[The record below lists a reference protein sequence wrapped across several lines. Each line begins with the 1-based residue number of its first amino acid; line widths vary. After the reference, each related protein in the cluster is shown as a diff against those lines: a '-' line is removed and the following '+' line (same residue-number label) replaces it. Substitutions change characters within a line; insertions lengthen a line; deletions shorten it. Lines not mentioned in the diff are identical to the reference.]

1 MKNKTLLII
10 GNPKSIHTQRLSQFF
25 TENYE
30 VKLLPDGI
38 DFGITN
44 FLKALQSLKEIIS
57 KIKPDVLVLYQLNL
71 TAFVATL
78 ANRKKKIPTFA
89 IGIGSDILTM
99 PKKGWAYKAM
109 LKYILKRSQ
118 AYNAGSPYLLEQMQ
132 RYCPKR
138 SEILLANLGINPI
151 QPIEKENIVFS
162 NRLHSSLYRIDEVI
176 KAFAKFVSK
185 PEFAD
190 WRLVVSATGREK
202 EFQQLAHFLGIEDK
216 VKFVGWL
223 SQKENAEYY
232 AKSKI
237 YISLPKSDSFPISLM
252 EAMSGECIPVIADL
266 PAYKGIM
273 KKGENA
279 LILSDEEIAKADYI
293 EQALALDNKIILSRN
308 KAFVEDYANIERNK
322 AKFIS
327 VAENLVAKQK

>member
-1 MKNKTLLII
+1 MLIV
-10 GNPKSIHTQRLSQFF
+10 GNPKSIHTKRLSQFF
-25 TENYE
+25 EQDYQVNLINE
-30 VKLLPDGI
+30 DI
-38 DFGITN
+38 DFSLRNSLVAIKQLKKTIT
-44 FLKALQSLKEIIS
+44 ETR
-57 KIKPDVLVLYQLNL
+57 PDILVLYQLNL

-78 ANRKKKIPTFA
+78 ANRKKKIPAFA

-109 LKYILKRSQ
+109 LKYILKHSQ

-132 RYCPKR
+132 RYCPKN

-151 QPIEKENIVFS
+151 QSVEKQKIVFS
-162 NRLHSSLYRIDEVI
+162 NRLHSPLYRIDEVI
-176 KAFAKFVSK
+176 KAFANFVSK
-185 PEFAD
+185 PQFED
-190 WRLVVSATGREK
+190 WLLVVAATGKEK
-202 EFQQLAHFLGIEDK
+202 EFQQLSQSLGIKDK

-252 EAMSGECIPVIADL
+252 EAMSGECIPVISDL

-322 AKFIS
+322 AKFLS
-327 VAENLVAKQK
+327 VAENLVSR

>member
-1 MKNKTLLII
+1 MLIV
-10 GNPKSIHTQRLSQFF
+10 GNPKSIHTIRLSRFF
-25 TENYE
+25 EENYQVNLINE
-30 VKLLPDGI
+30 DI
-38 DFGITN
+38 DFSLRNSLVAIKQLKKTIT
-44 FLKALQSLKEIIS
+44 ETR
-57 KIKPDVLVLYQLNL
+57 PDILVLYQLNL
-71 TAFVATL
+71 TAFFAVL
-78 ANRKKKIPTFA
+78 ANKKTKIPTFA

-99 PKKGWAYKAM
+99 PQKGLPYKAM
-109 LKYILKRSQ
+109 LKYILKNSQ
-118 AYNAGSPYLLEQMQ
+118 TYNAGSPYLLEQMQ
-132 RYCPKR
+132 RYCPKNAK
-138 SEILLANLGINPI
+138 ILLANLGINPI
-151 QPIEKENIVFS
+151 QPVEKQKIVFS
-162 NRLHSSLYRIDEVI
+162 NRLHSPLYRIDEAI
-176 KAFAKFVSK
+176 KAFANFVSK
-185 PEFAD
+185 PQYAD
-190 WRLVVSATGREK
+190 WRLVVAATGREK
-202 EFQQLAHFLGIEDK
+202 EFQQLAHSLGIEDK

-252 EAMSGECIPVIADL
+252 EAMSGECIPVISDL

-293 EQALALDNKIILSRN
+293 EQALALDNKTILYQN

>member
-1 MKNKTLLII
+1 MKNKRMLIV
-10 GNPKSIHTQRLSQFF
+10 GNPKSIHTIRLSRFF
-25 TENYE
+25 EENYQVNLIDE
-30 VKLLPDGI
+30 GI
-38 DFGITN
+38 DFSFRN
-44 FLKALQSLKEIIS
+44 FFSALKEVK
-57 KIKPDVLVLYQLNL
+57 KILSSNRYDILVLYQLNL

-132 RYCPKR
+132 RYCPKN

-151 QPIEKENIVFS
+151 KPLEKENIVFS

-190 WRLVVSATGREK
+190 WRLVVAATGREK

-237 YISLPKSDSFPISLM
+237 YISLPKSDSFPISLL
-252 EAMSGECIPVIADL
+252 EAMSGECLCIISDL

-273 KKGENA
+273 KQGENC
-279 LILSDEEIAKADYI
+279 LIVSDLE
-293 EQALALDNKIILSRN
+293 
-308 KAFVEDYANIERNK
+308 
-322 AKFIS
+322 
-327 VAENLVAKQK
+327 

>member
-1 MKNKTLLII
+1 MLIV
-10 GNPKSIHTQRLSQFF
+10 GNPKSIHTIRLSRFF
-25 TENYE
+25 EENYQVNLIE
-30 VKLLPDGI
+30 EGI
-38 DFGITN
+38 DFSFRN
-44 FLKALQSLKEIIS
+44 FFSALKEVK
-57 KIKPDVLVLYQLNL
+57 KILSSNRYDILVLYQLNL

-132 RYCPKR
+132 KYCPKR

-151 QPIEKENIVFS
+151 QPIEKEKIVFS
-162 NRLHSSLYRIDEVI
+162 NRLHSPLYRIDEVI

-190 WRLVVSATGREK
+190 WRLVVAATGREK

-237 YISLPKSDSFPISLM
+237 YISLPKSDSFPISLL
-252 EAMSGECIPVIADL
+252 EAMSGECIPVISDL

-279 LILSDEEIAKADYI
+279 LILSNEEIAKADYL

-327 VAENLVAKQK
+327 VAENLVAR

>member
-1 MKNKTLLII
+1 MLIV
-10 GNPKSIHTQRLSQFF
+10 GNPKSIHTIRLSRFF
-25 TENYE
+25 EENYQVNLIDE
-30 VKLLPDGI
+30 GI
-38 DFGITN
+38 DFSFRN
-44 FLKALQSLKEIIS
+44 FFSALKEVK
-57 KIKPDVLVLYQLNL
+57 KILSSNRYDILVLYQLNL

-99 PKKGWAYKAM
+99 PQKGLPYKAM

-132 RYCPKR
+132 KYCPKR

-151 QPIEKENIVFS
+151 KPLEKENIVFS

-190 WRLVVSATGREK
+190 WLLVVAATGKEK
-202 EFQQLAHFLGIEDK
+202 EFQQLAQSLGIEDK

-252 EAMSGECIPVIADL
+252 EAMSGECIPVISDL

-279 LILSDEEIAKADYI
+279 LILSDEEIAKADYL

-308 KAFVEDYANIERNK
+308 KAFVEDYANIKKNK
-322 AKFIS
+322 AKFLS
-327 VAENLVAKQK
+327 VAENLVAR

>member
-1 MKNKTLLII
+1 MLIV
-10 GNPKSIHTQRLSQFF
+10 GNPKSIHTIRLSRFF
-25 TENYE
+25 EENYQVNLIDE
-30 VKLLPDGI
+30 GI
-38 DFGITN
+38 DFSFRN
-44 FLKALQSLKEIIS
+44 FFSALRQTKSILS
-57 KIKPDVLVLYQLNL
+57 KLSPDILVLYQLNL

-109 LKYILKRSQ
+109 LKYILKHSQ

-132 RYCPKR
+132 KYCPKP

-151 QPIEKENIVFS
+151 QPIEKEKIVFS
-162 NRLHSSLYRIDEVI
+162 NRLHSPLYRIDEVI
-176 KAFAKFVSK
+176 KAFANFVSK
-185 PEFAD
+185 PEFED
-190 WRLVVSATGREK
+190 WRLVVAATGKEK
-202 EFQQLAHFLGIEDK
+202 EFQQLSQSLGIEDK

-237 YISLPKSDSFPISLM
+237 YISLPKSDSFPISLL
-252 EAMSGECIPVIADL
+252 EAMSGECLCIISDL

-273 KKGENA
+273 KQGENC
-279 LILSDEEIAKADYI
+279 LIVSDLEIEKADYI
-293 EQALALDNKIILSRN
+293 ERVLELDSQNILQKNKTFADSYADIEKN
-308 KAFVEDYANIERNK
+308 KE
-322 AKFIS
+322 KF
-327 VAENLVAKQK
+327 NLVVEKLLKAR

>member
-1 MKNKTLLII
+1 MKNKRMLIV
-10 GNPKSIHTQRLSQFF
+10 GNPKSIHTIRLSRFF
-25 TENYE
+25 EENYQVNLIDE
-30 VKLLPDGI
+30 GI
-38 DFGITN
+38 DFSFRN
-44 FLKALQSLKEIIS
+44 FFSALRQTKSILS
-57 KIKPDVLVLYQLNL
+57 KLSPDILVLYQLNL

-109 LKYILKRSQ
+109 LKYILKHSQ

-132 RYCPKR
+132 KYCPKR

-151 QPIEKENIVFS
+151 QPIEKEKIVFS
-162 NRLHSSLYRIDEVI
+162 NRLHSPLYRIDEVI
-176 KAFAKFVSK
+176 KAFANFVSK

-190 WRLVVSATGREK
+190 WRLVVAATGKEK
-202 EFQQLAHFLGIEDK
+202 EFQQLSQSLGIEDK

-252 EAMSGECIPVIADL
+252 EAMSGACLCIVSDL

-273 KKGENA
+273 KQGENC
-279 LILSDEEIAKADYI
+279 LVVTDLEIEKADYI
-293 EQALALDNKIILSRN
+293 EKVLELDSPNVLQKN
-308 KAFVEDYANIERNK
+308 KAFVEDYANIEKNK
-322 AKFIS
+322 EKFNFT
-327 VAENLVAKQK
+327 AERLVHCK

>member
-1 MKNKTLLII
+1 MLIV
-10 GNPKSIHTQRLSQFF
+10 GNPKSIHTIRLSRFF
-25 TENYE
+25 EENYQVNLIDE
-30 VKLLPDGI
+30 GI
-38 DFGITN
+38 DFSFRN
-44 FLKALQSLKEIIS
+44 FFSALKEVK
-57 KIKPDVLVLYQLNL
+57 KILSSNRYDILVLYQLNL

-132 RYCPKR
+132 KYCPKR

-151 QPIEKENIVFS
+151 QPIEKEKIVFS
-162 NRLHSSLYRIDEVI
+162 NRLHSPLYRIDEVI

-190 WRLVVSATGREK
+190 WRLVVAATGREK

-237 YISLPKSDSFPISLM
+237 YISLPKSDSFPISLL
-252 EAMSGECIPVIADL
+252 EAMSGECIPVISDL

-279 LILSDEEIAKADYI
+279 LILSNEEIAKADYL
-293 EQALALDNKIILSRN
+293 EQALALDNKTILCQN
-308 KAFVEDYANIERNK
+308 KAFVEDYANIKKNK
-322 AKFIS
+322 AKFLS

>member
-1 MKNKTLLII
+1 MKNKRMLIV
-10 GNPKSIHTQRLSQFF
+10 GNPKSIHTIRLSRFF
-25 TENYE
+25 EENYQVNLIDE
-30 VKLLPDGI
+30 GI
-38 DFGITN
+38 DFSFRN
-44 FLKALQSLKEIIS
+44 FFSALRQTKTILS
-57 KIKPDVLVLYQLNL
+57 KLSPDILVLYQLNL

-109 LKYILKRSQ
+109 LKYILKHSQ

-132 RYCPKR
+132 KYCPKP

-151 QPIEKENIVFS
+151 QPIEKEKIVFS
-162 NRLHSSLYRIDEVI
+162 NRLHSPLYRIDEVI
-176 KAFAKFVSK
+176 KAFANFVSK

-190 WRLVVSATGREK
+190 WRLVVAATGKEK
-202 EFQQLAHFLGIEDK
+202 EFQQLSQSLGIEDK

-252 EAMSGECIPVIADL
+252 EAMSGECLCIVSDL

-273 KKGENA
+273 KQGENC
-279 LILSDEEIAKADYI
+279 LIVSDSEIEKADYI
-293 EQALALDNKIILSRN
+293 ERVLELDSQNILQKNKTFADS
-308 KAFVEDYANIERNK
+308 YANVEKNK
-322 AKFIS
+322 EKFIS
-327 VAENLVAKQK
+327 TAERLVHCK

>member
-1 MKNKTLLII
+1 MKNKRMLIVA
-10 GNPKSIHTQRLSQFF
+10 NPKSIHTKRLSQFF
-25 TENYE
+25 EQDYQVNLINE
-30 VKLLPDGI
+30 DI
-38 DFGITN
+38 DFSFRNTLVAIKQLKKTIT
-44 FLKALQSLKEIIS
+44 ETR
-57 KIKPDVLVLYQLNL
+57 PDILVLYQLNL

-99 PKKGWAYKAM
+99 PQKGLPYKAM
-109 LKYILKRSQ
+109 LKYILKNSQ

-162 NRLHSSLYRIDEVI
+162 NRLHSPLYRIDEVI
-176 KAFAKFVSK
+176 KAFANFVSK

-190 WRLVVSATGREK
+190 WRLVVAATGKEK
-202 EFQQLAHFLGIEDK
+202 EFQQLAHSLGIKDK

-252 EAMSGECIPVIADL
+252 EAMSGECIPVISDL

-279 LILSDEEIAKADYI
+279 LILSDEEIAKADYL
-293 EQALALDNKIILSRN
+293 EQALALDNKTILCQN
-308 KAFVEDYANIERNK
+308 KAFVEDYANIQKNK
-322 AKFIS
+322 AKFLS
-327 VAENLVAKQK
+327 VAENLVAR

>member
-1 MKNKTLLII
+1 MLIV
-10 GNPKSIHTQRLSQFF
+10 GNPRSIHTIRLSRFF
-25 TENYE
+25 EENYQVNLIDE
-30 VKLLPDGI
+30 GI
-38 DFGITN
+38 DFSFRN
-44 FLKALQSLKEIIS
+44 FFSALKEVK
-57 KIKPDVLVLYQLNL
+57 KILSSNRYDILVLYQLNL

-99 PKKGWAYKAM
+99 PQKGWAYKAM

-151 QPIEKENIVFS
+151 KPLEKENIVFS

-190 WRLVVSATGREK
+190 WRLVVAATGKEK
-202 EFQQLAHFLGIEDK
+202 EFQQLSQSLGIEDK

-252 EAMSGECIPVIADL
+252 EAMSGECLCIVSDL

-273 KKGENA
+273 KQGENC
-279 LILSDEEIAKADYI
+279 LIVSDEEIAKADYL

-322 AKFIS
+322 AKFLS

>member
-1 MKNKTLLII
+1 MLIV
-10 GNPKSIHTQRLSQFF
+10 GNPKSIHTIRLSRFF
-25 TENYE
+25 EENYQVNLIDE
-30 VKLLPDGI
+30 GI
-38 DFGITN
+38 DFSFRN
-44 FLKALQSLKEIIS
+44 FFSALRQTKTILS
-57 KIKPDVLVLYQLNL
+57 KLSPDVLVLYQLNL

-109 LKYILKRSQ
+109 LKYILKNSQ

-132 RYCPKR
+132 KYCPKR

-162 NRLHSSLYRIDEVI
+162 NRLHSPLYRIDEVI
-176 KAFAKFVSK
+176 KAFANFVSK
-185 PEFAD
+185 PEFED
-190 WRLVVSATGREK
+190 WRLVVAATGKEK
-202 EFQQLAHFLGIEDK
+202 EFQQLSQSLAIEDK

-252 EAMSGECIPVIADL
+252 EAMSGECLCIISDL

-273 KKGENA
+273 KQGENC
-279 LILSDEEIAKADYI
+279 LIVSDLEIEKADYI
-293 EQALALDNKIILSRN
+293 ERVLELDSQNILQKNKTFADS
-308 KAFVEDYANIERNK
+308 YANVEKNK
-322 AKFIS
+322 EKFIS
-327 VAENLVAKQK
+327 TAERLVHCK

>member
-1 MKNKTLLII
+1 MLIV
-10 GNPKSIHTQRLSQFF
+10 GNPKSIHTIRLSRFF
-25 TENYE
+25 EENYQVNLINE
-30 VKLLPDGI
+30 DI
-38 DFGITN
+38 DFSLRNSLVAIKQLKKTIT
-44 FLKALQSLKEIIS
+44 ETR
-57 KIKPDVLVLYQLNL
+57 PDILVLYQLNL
-71 TAFVATL
+71 TAFFAVL
-78 ANRKKKIPTFA
+78 ANKKTKIPTFA

-99 PKKGWAYKAM
+99 PKKGLPYKAM
-109 LKYILKRSQ
+109 LKYILKNSQ

-132 RYCPKR
+132 KYCPKR

-151 QPIEKENIVFS
+151 KPLEKENIVFS

-190 WRLVVSATGREK
+190 WRLVVAATGREK

-237 YISLPKSDSFPISLM
+237 YISLPKSDSFPISLL
-252 EAMSGECIPVIADL
+252 EAMSGECLCIVSDL

-273 KKGENA
+273 KQGENC
-279 LILSDEEIAKADYI
+279 LILSDLEIEKADYI
-293 EQALALDNKIILSRN
+293 ERVLELDSQNILQKNKTFADS
-308 KAFVEDYANIERNK
+308 YANIERNK
-322 AKFIS
+322 AKFLS

>member
-1 MKNKTLLII
+1 MKNKRMLIV
-10 GNPKSIHTQRLSQFF
+10 GNPKSIHTIRLSRFF
-25 TENYE
+25 EENYQVNLIDE
-30 VKLLPDGI
+30 GI
-38 DFGITN
+38 DFSFRN
-44 FLKALQSLKEIIS
+44 FFSALRQTKSILS
-57 KIKPDVLVLYQLNL
+57 KLSPDILVLYQLNL

-78 ANRKKKIPTFA
+78 ANRKKKIPAFA

-109 LKYILKRSQ
+109 LKYVLKHSQ

-132 RYCPKR
+132 KYCPKH

-151 QPIEKENIVFS
+151 QPIEKEKIVFS
-162 NRLHSSLYRIDEVI
+162 NRLHSPLYRIDEVI
-176 KAFAKFVSK
+176 KAFANFVSK

-190 WRLVVSATGREK
+190 WRLVVAATGKEK
-202 EFQQLAHFLGIEDK
+202 EFQQLSQSLGIEDK

-237 YISLPKSDSFPISLM
+237 YISLPKSDSFPISLL
-252 EAMSGECIPVIADL
+252 EAMSGECLCIISEL

-273 KKGENA
+273 KQGENC
-279 LILSDEEIAKADYI
+279 LIVSDLEIEKADYMERVLELDSQNILQKNKTFADSYADI
-293 EQALALDNKIILSRN
+293 EKNK
-308 KAFVEDYANIERNK
+308 E
-322 AKFIS
+322 KF
-327 VAENLVAKQK
+327 NLVVEKLLKAR

>member
-1 MKNKTLLII
+1 MKNKRMLIV
-10 GNPKSIHTQRLSQFF
+10 GNPKSIHTIRLSRFF
-25 TENYE
+25 EENYQVNLIE
-30 VKLLPDGI
+30 EGI
-38 DFGITN
+38 DFSFRN
-44 FLKALQSLKEIIS
+44 FFSALRQTKSILS
-57 KIKPDVLVLYQLNL
+57 KLSPDVLVLYQLNL

-109 LKYILKRSQ
+109 LKYILKHSQ

-132 RYCPKR
+132 KYCPKH

-151 QPIEKENIVFS
+151 QPIEKEKIVFS
-162 NRLHSSLYRIDEVI
+162 NRLHSPLYRIDEVI
-176 KAFAKFVSK
+176 KAFANFVSK
-185 PEFAD
+185 PEFED
-190 WRLVVSATGREK
+190 WRLVVAATGKEK
-202 EFQQLAHFLGIEDK
+202 EFQQLSQSLGIEDK

-237 YISLPKSDSFPISLM
+237 YISLPKSDSFPISLL
-252 EAMSGECIPVIADL
+252 EAMSGECLCIISDL

-273 KKGENA
+273 KQGENC
-279 LILSDEEIAKADYI
+279 LIVSDLEIEKADYI
-293 EQALALDNKIILSRN
+293 ERVLELDSQNILQKNKTFADSYADIEKN
-308 KAFVEDYANIERNK
+308 KE
-322 AKFIS
+322 KFIS
-327 VAENLVAKQK
+327 TAERLVHCK

>member
-1 MKNKTLLII
+1 MLIV
-10 GNPKSIHTQRLSQFF
+10 GNPKSIHTIRLSRFF
-25 TENYE
+25 EENYQVNLIE
-30 VKLLPDGI
+30 EGI
-38 DFGITN
+38 DFSFRN
-44 FLKALQSLKEIIS
+44 FFSALRQTKSILS
-57 KIKPDVLVLYQLNL
+57 KLSPDILVLYQLNL

-109 LKYILKRSQ
+109 LKYILKHSQ

-132 RYCPKR
+132 KYCPKH

-162 NRLHSSLYRIDEVI
+162 NRLHSPLYRIDEVI
-176 KAFAKFVSK
+176 KAFANFVSK
-185 PEFAD
+185 PEFED
-190 WRLVVSATGREK
+190 WQLVVAATGKEK
-202 EFQQLAHFLGIEDK
+202 EFQQLSQSLGIEDK

-252 EAMSGECIPVIADL
+252 EAMSGECLCIVSDL

-273 KKGENA
+273 KQGENC
-279 LILSDEEIAKADYI
+279 LIVSDLEIEKADYI
-293 EQALALDNKIILSRN
+293 ERVLELDSQNILQKNKT
-308 KAFVEDYANIERNK
+308 FVEDYANVEKNK
-322 AKFIS
+322 EKFIS
-327 VAENLVAKQK
+327 TAERLVHCK

>member
-1 MKNKTLLII
+1 MKNKRMLIV
-10 GNPKSIHTQRLSQFF
+10 GNPKSIHTIRLSRFF
-25 TENYE
+25 EENYQVNLIDE
-30 VKLLPDGI
+30 GI
-38 DFGITN
+38 DFSFRN
-44 FLKALQSLKEIIS
+44 FFSALRQTKSILS
-57 KIKPDVLVLYQLNL
+57 KLSPDVLVLYQLNL

-78 ANRKKKIPTFA
+78 ANRKKKIPAFA

-109 LKYILKRSQ
+109 LKYILKHSQ

-132 RYCPKR
+132 KYCPKP

-151 QPIEKENIVFS
+151 QPIEKEKIVFS
-162 NRLHSSLYRIDEVI
+162 NRLHSPLYRIDEVI
-176 KAFAKFVSK
+176 KAFANFVSK

-190 WRLVVSATGREK
+190 WRLVVAATGKEK
-202 EFQQLAHFLGIEDK
+202 EFQQLSQSLGIEDR

-252 EAMSGECIPVIADL
+252 EAMSGECLCIISDL

-273 KKGENA
+273 KQGENC
-279 LILSDEEIAKADYI
+279 LIVSDLEIEKADYI
-293 EQALALDNKIILSRN
+293 ERVLELDSQNILQKNKTFADSYADIEKN
-308 KAFVEDYANIERNK
+308 KE
-322 AKFIS
+322 KF
-327 VAENLVAKQK
+327 NLVVEKLLKAR

>member
-1 MKNKTLLII
+1 MLIV
-10 GNPKSIHTQRLSQFF
+10 GNPKSIHTIRLSRFF
-25 TENYE
+25 EENYQVNLIDE
-30 VKLLPDGI
+30 GI
-38 DFGITN
+38 DFSFRN
-44 FLKALQSLKEIIS
+44 FFSALRQTKSILS
-57 KIKPDVLVLYQLNL
+57 KLSPDILVLYQLNL

-109 LKYILKRSQ
+109 LKYILKHSQ

-132 RYCPKR
+132 KYCPKR

-151 QPIEKENIVFS
+151 LPIEKENIVFS
-162 NRLHSSLYRIDEVI
+162 NRLHSPLYRIDEVI
-176 KAFAKFVSK
+176 KAFANFVSK

-190 WRLVVSATGREK
+190 WCLVVAATGREK
-202 EFQQLAHFLGIEDK
+202 EFQQLSQSLGIEDK

-237 YISLPKSDSFPISLM
+237 YISLPKSDSFPISLL
-252 EAMSGECIPVIADL
+252 EAMSGECLCIVSDL

-273 KKGENA
+273 KQGENC
-279 LILSDEEIAKADYI
+279 LIVSDLEIEKADYI
-293 EQALALDNKIILSRN
+293 ERVLELDSQNILQKNKTFADS
-308 KAFVEDYANIERNK
+308 YADIEKNEE
-322 AKFIS
+322 KFIS
-327 VAENLVAKQK
+327 TAEKLILRK

>member
-1 MKNKTLLII
+1 MLIV
-10 GNPKSIHTQRLSQFF
+10 GNPKSIHTKRLSQFF
-25 TENYE
+25 EQDYQVNLIDE
-30 VKLLPDGI
+30 GI
-38 DFGITN
+38 DFSFRN
-44 FLKALQSLKEIIS
+44 FFSALKEVK
-57 KIKPDVLVLYQLNL
+57 KILSCNRYDILVLYQLNL

-109 LKYILKRSQ
+109 LKYVLKHSQ

-132 RYCPKR
+132 RYCSKH

-151 QPIEKENIVFS
+151 KPLEKENIVFS
-162 NRLHSSLYRIDEVI
+162 NRLHSPLYRIDEVI

-185 PEFAD
+185 PEFED
-190 WRLVVSATGREK
+190 WRLVVAATGKEK
-202 EFQQLAHFLGIEDK
+202 EFQQLSQSLGIEDK

-252 EAMSGECIPVIADL
+252 EAMSGECLCIISDL

-273 KKGENA
+273 KQGENS
-279 LILSDEEIAKADYI
+279 LIVSDLEIEKADYI
-293 EQALALDNKIILSRN
+293 ERVLELDAQNILQKNKTFADSYADIEKN
-308 KAFVEDYANIERNK
+308 KEKFNLEVKKLLK
-322 AKFIS
+322 AI
-327 VAENLVAKQK
+327 

>member
-1 MKNKTLLII
+1 MLIV
-10 GNPKSIHTQRLSQFF
+10 GNPKSIHTKRLSQFF
-25 TENYE
+25 EQDYQVNLINE
-30 VKLLPDGI
+30 DI
-38 DFGITN
+38 DFSLRNSLVAIKQLKKTIT
-44 FLKALQSLKEIIS
+44 ETR
-57 KIKPDVLVLYQLNL
+57 PDILVLYQLNL
-71 TAFVATL
+71 TAFFAVL
-78 ANRKKKIPTFA
+78 ANKKTKIPTFA

-99 PKKGWAYKAM
+99 PQKGLPYKAM
-109 LKYILKRSQ
+109 LKYILKNSQ

-132 RYCPKR
+132 RYCPKN

-162 NRLHSSLYRIDEVI
+162 NRLHSPLYRIDEVI
-176 KAFAKFVSK
+176 KAFANFVSK
-185 PEFAD
+185 PQYAD
-190 WRLVVSATGREK
+190 WRLVVAATGREK
-202 EFQQLAHFLGIEDK
+202 EFQQLAHSLGIKDK

-223 SQKENAEYY
+223 SQKENADYY

-252 EAMSGECIPVIADL
+252 EAMSGECIPVISDL

-279 LILSDEEIAKADYI
+279 LILSNEEIAKADYL
-293 EQALALDNKIILSRN
+293 EQALALDNKTILCQN

-322 AKFIS
+322 AKFLS

>member
-1 MKNKTLLII
+1 MLIV
-10 GNPKSIHTQRLSQFF
+10 GNPKSIHTIRLSQFF
-25 TENYE
+25 EENYQVNLIE
-30 VKLLPDGI
+30 EGI
-38 DFGITN
+38 DFSFRN
-44 FLKALQSLKEIIS
+44 FFSALRQTKSILS
-57 KIKPDVLVLYQLNL
+57 KLSPDVLVLYQLNL

-78 ANRKKKIPTFA
+78 ANRKKKIPAFA

-109 LKYILKRSQ
+109 LKYVLKHSQ

-132 RYCPKR
+132 KYCPKH

-151 QPIEKENIVFS
+151 QPIEKEKIVFS

-176 KAFAKFVSK
+176 KAFANFVSK
-185 PEFAD
+185 PEFED
-190 WRLVVSATGREK
+190 WRLVVAATGKEK
-202 EFQQLAHFLGIEDK
+202 EFQQLSQSLGIEDK

-252 EAMSGECIPVIADL
+252 EAMSGECLCIISDL

-273 KKGENA
+273 KQGENS
-279 LILSDEEIAKADYI
+279 LIVSDLEIEKADYI
-293 EQALALDNKIILSRN
+293 EKVLELDAQNILQKNKTFADSYADIEKN
-308 KAFVEDYANIERNK
+308 KEKFNLEVEKLLK
-322 AKFIS
+322 AI
-327 VAENLVAKQK
+327 

>member
-1 MKNKTLLII
+1 MKNKRMLIV
-10 GNPKSIHTQRLSQFF
+10 GNPKSIHTIRLSRFF
-25 TENYE
+25 EENYQVNLIDE
-30 VKLLPDGI
+30 GI
-38 DFGITN
+38 DFSFRN
-44 FLKALQSLKEIIS
+44 FFSALKEVK
-57 KIKPDVLVLYQLNL
+57 KILSSNRYDILVLYQLNL

-109 LKYILKRSQ
+109 LKYILKHSQ

-132 RYCPKR
+132 KYCPKH

-151 QPIEKENIVFS
+151 KPLEKENIVFS
-162 NRLHSSLYRIDEVI
+162 NRLHSPLYRIDEVI
-176 KAFAKFVSK
+176 KAFANFVSK
-185 PEFAD
+185 PEFED
-190 WRLVVSATGREK
+190 WRLVVAATGKEK
-202 EFQQLAHFLGIEDK
+202 EFQQLSQSLGIEDK

-252 EAMSGECIPVIADL
+252 EAMSGECLCIISDL

-273 KKGENA
+273 KQGENC
-279 LILSDEEIAKADYI
+279 LIVSDLEIEKADYL
-293 EQALALDNKIILSRN
+293 EQALALDNKTILCQN
-308 KAFVEDYANIERNK
+308 KAFVEDYANIEKNK
-322 AKFIS
+322 AKFLS

>member
-1 MKNKTLLII
+1 MLIV
-10 GNPKSIHTQRLSQFF
+10 GNPKSIHTIRLSRFF
-25 TENYE
+25 EENYQVNLIDE
-30 VKLLPDGI
+30 GI
-38 DFGITN
+38 DFSFRN
-44 FLKALQSLKEIIS
+44 FFSALRQTKTILS
-57 KIKPDVLVLYQLNL
+57 KLSPDVLVLYQLNL

-109 LKYILKRSQ
+109 LKYILKHSQ

-132 RYCPKR
+132 KYCPKR

-162 NRLHSSLYRIDEVI
+162 NRLHTPLYRIDEVI
-176 KAFAKFVSK
+176 KAFANFVSK
-185 PEFAD
+185 PEFED
-190 WRLVVSATGREK
+190 WQLVVAATGKEK
-202 EFQQLAHFLGIEDK
+202 EFQQLSQSLGIEDK

-237 YISLPKSDSFPISLM
+237 YISLPKSDSFPISLL
-252 EAMSGECIPVIADL
+252 EAMSGECLCIISDL

-273 KKGENA
+273 KQGENC
-279 LILSDEEIAKADYI
+279 LIVSDSEIEKADYI
-293 EQALALDNKIILSRN
+293 ERVLELDSQNILQKNKIFADSYADIEKN
-308 KAFVEDYANIERNK
+308 KE
-322 AKFIS
+322 KFIS
-327 VAENLVAKQK
+327 TAEKLVHCK

>member
-1 MKNKTLLII
+1 MLIV
-10 GNPKSIHTQRLSQFF
+10 GNPKSIHTKRLSQFF
-25 TENYE
+25 EQDYQVNLIDE
-30 VKLLPDGI
+30 GI
-38 DFGITN
+38 DFSFRN
-44 FLKALQSLKEIIS
+44 FFSALKEVK
-57 KIKPDVLVLYQLNL
+57 KILSCNRYDILVLYQLNL

-99 PKKGWAYKAM
+99 PQKGWAYKAM

-132 RYCPKR
+132 KYCPKN

-151 QPIEKENIVFS
+151 QPIEKEKIVFS
-162 NRLHSSLYRIDEVI
+162 NRLHSPLYRIDEVI

-190 WRLVVSATGREK
+190 WRLVVAATGREK

-237 YISLPKSDSFPISLM
+237 YISLPKSDSFPISLL
-252 EAMSGECIPVIADL
+252 EAMSGECLCIVSDL

-273 KKGENA
+273 KQGENC
-279 LILSDEEIAKADYI
+279 LIVSDLEIEKADYI
-293 EQALALDNKIILSRN
+293 ERVLELDSQNILQKNKTFADS
-308 KAFVEDYANIERNK
+308 YADIEKNK

>member
-1 MKNKTLLII
+1 MKNKRMLIV
-10 GNPKSIHTQRLSQFF
+10 GNPKSIHTIRLSRFF
-25 TENYE
+25 EENYQVNLIDERIDFSFRNFFSALKE
-30 VKLLPDGI
+30 VK
-38 DFGITN
+38 
-44 FLKALQSLKEIIS
+44 
-57 KIKPDVLVLYQLNL
+57 KILSCNRYDILVLYQLNL

-109 LKYILKRSQ
+109 LKYILKHSQ

-151 QPIEKENIVFS
+151 QPIEKEKIVFS
-162 NRLHSSLYRIDEVI
+162 NRLHSPLYRIDEVI
-176 KAFAKFVSK
+176 KAFANFVSK
-185 PEFAD
+185 PQFAD
-190 WRLVVSATGREK
+190 WHLVVAATGKEK
-202 EFQQLAHFLGIEDK
+202 EFQQLSQSLGIEDK

-237 YISLPKSDSFPISLM
+237 YISLPKSDSFPISLL
-252 EAMSGECIPVIADL
+252 EAMSGECLCIVSDL

-273 KKGENA
+273 KQGENC
-279 LILSDEEIAKADYI
+279 LIVSDLEIEKADYI
-293 EQALALDNKIILSRN
+293 ERVLELDSQNILQKNKTF
-308 KAFVEDYANIERNK
+308 A
-322 AKFIS
+322 
-327 VAENLVAKQK
+327 

>member
-1 MKNKTLLII
+1 MKNKRMLIV
-10 GNPKSIHTQRLSQFF
+10 GNPKSIHTIRLSRFF
-25 TENYE
+25 EENYQVNLIDE
-30 VKLLPDGI
+30 GI
-38 DFGITN
+38 DFSFRN
-44 FLKALQSLKEIIS
+44 FFSALRQTKTILS
-57 KIKPDVLVLYQLNL
+57 KLSPDVLVLYQLNL

-109 LKYILKRSQ
+109 LKYILKHSQ

-132 RYCPKR
+132 KYCPKR

-162 NRLHSSLYRIDEVI
+162 NRLHSPLYRIDEVI
-176 KAFAKFVSK
+176 KAFANFVSK

-190 WRLVVSATGREK
+190 WRLVVAATGKEK
-202 EFQQLAHFLGIEDK
+202 EFQQLSQSLGIEDR

-252 EAMSGECIPVIADL
+252 EAMSGECLCIISDL

-273 KKGENA
+273 KQGENC
-279 LILSDEEIAKADYI
+279 LIVSDLEIEKADYI
-293 EQALALDNKIILSRN
+293 ERVLELDSQNILQKNKTFVDFYADIEKN
-308 KAFVEDYANIERNK
+308 KE
-322 AKFIS
+322 KFIS
-327 VAENLVAKQK
+327 TAERLVHCK

>member
-1 MKNKTLLII
+1 MLIV
-10 GNPKSIHTQRLSQFF
+10 GNPKSIHTIRLSRFF
-25 TENYE
+25 EENYQVNLIDE
-30 VKLLPDGI
+30 GI
-38 DFGITN
+38 DFSFRN
-44 FLKALQSLKEIIS
+44 FFSALRQTKSILS
-57 KIKPDVLVLYQLNL
+57 KLSPDILVLYQLNL

-109 LKYILKRSQ
+109 LKYILKHSQ

-132 RYCPKR
+132 KYCPKH

-151 QPIEKENIVFS
+151 QPIEKEKIVFS
-162 NRLHSSLYRIDEVI
+162 NRLHSPLYRIEEVI
-176 KAFAKFVSK
+176 KAFANFVSK

-190 WRLVVSATGREK
+190 WLLVVAATGKEK
-202 EFQQLAHFLGIEDK
+202 EFQQLSQSLGIEDR

-237 YISLPKSDSFPISLM
+237 YISLPKSDSFPISLL
-252 EAMSGECIPVIADL
+252 EAMSGECLCIISDL

-273 KKGENA
+273 KQGENC
-279 LILSDEEIAKADYI
+279 LIVSDLEIEKADYI
-293 EQALALDNKIILSRN
+293 ERVLELDSQNILQKNKTFADSYADIEKN
-308 KAFVEDYANIERNK
+308 KE
-322 AKFIS
+322 KFIS
-327 VAENLVAKQK
+327 TAERLVHCK

>member
-1 MKNKTLLII
+1 MKNKRMLIV
-10 GNPKSIHTQRLSQFF
+10 GNPKSIHTIRLSRFF
-25 TENYE
+25 EENYQVNLIE
-30 VKLLPDGI
+30 EGI
-38 DFGITN
+38 DFSFRN
-44 FLKALQSLKEIIS
+44 FFSALRQTKTILS
-57 KIKPDVLVLYQLNL
+57 KLSPDILVLYQLNL

-109 LKYILKRSQ
+109 LKYILKHSQ

-132 RYCPKR
+132 KYCPKP

-151 QPIEKENIVFS
+151 QPIEKEKIVFS
-162 NRLHSSLYRIDEVI
+162 NRLHSPLYRIDKVI
-176 KAFAKFVSK
+176 KAFANFVSK
-185 PEFAD
+185 PEFED
-190 WRLVVSATGREK
+190 WQLVVAATGKEK
-202 EFQQLAHFLGIEDK
+202 EFQQLSQSLGIEDK

-237 YISLPKSDSFPISLM
+237 YISLPKSDSFPISLI
-252 EAMSGECIPVIADL
+252 EAMSGECLCIVSDL

-273 KKGENA
+273 KNNENC
-279 LILSDEEIAKADYI
+279 LIVSDEEIEKADYI
-293 EQALALDNKIILSRN
+293 EKVLQLDTPSIL
-308 KAFVEDYANIERNK
+308 KK
-322 AKFIS
+322 K
-327 VAENLVAKQK
+327 

>member
-1 MKNKTLLII
+1 MLIV
-10 GNPKSIHTQRLSQFF
+10 GNPKSIHTKRLSQFF
-25 TENYE
+25 EQDYQVNLINE
-30 VKLLPDGI
+30 DI
-38 DFGITN
+38 DFSLRNSLVAIKQLKKTIT
-44 FLKALQSLKEIIS
+44 ETR
-57 KIKPDVLVLYQLNL
+57 PDILVLYQLNL
-71 TAFVATL
+71 TAFFAVL
-78 ANRKKKIPTFA
+78 ANKKTKIPTFA

-99 PKKGWAYKAM
+99 PQKGWAYKAM

-132 RYCPKR
+132 KYCPKR

-151 QPIEKENIVFS
+151 QPIEKEKIVFS
-162 NRLHSSLYRIDEVI
+162 NRLHSPLYRIDEVI
-176 KAFAKFVSK
+176 KAFANFVSK
-185 PEFAD
+185 PQYAD
-190 WRLVVSATGREK
+190 WLLVVAATGREK
-202 EFQQLAHFLGIEDK
+202 EFQQLAHSLGIKDK

-252 EAMSGECIPVIADL
+252 EAMSGECIPVISDL

>member
-1 MKNKTLLII
+1 MLIV
-10 GNPKSIHTQRLSQFF
+10 GNPKSIHTIRLSRFF
-25 TENYE
+25 EENYQVNLIE
-30 VKLLPDGI
+30 EGI
-38 DFGITN
+38 DFSFRN
-44 FLKALQSLKEIIS
+44 FFSALRQTKSILS
-57 KIKPDVLVLYQLNL
+57 KLSPDVLVLYQLNL

-109 LKYILKRSQ
+109 LKYILKHSQ

-132 RYCPKR
+132 KYCPKP

-151 QPIEKENIVFS
+151 QPIEKEKIVFS
-162 NRLHSSLYRIDEVI
+162 NRLHSPLYRIDEVI
-176 KAFAKFVSK
+176 KAFANFVSK
-185 PEFAD
+185 PEFED
-190 WRLVVSATGREK
+190 WRLVVAATGKEK
-202 EFQQLAHFLGIEDK
+202 EFQQLSQSLGIEDK

-237 YISLPKSDSFPISLM
+237 YISLPKSDSFPISLL
-252 EAMSGECIPVIADL
+252 EAMSGECLCIISDL

-273 KKGENA
+273 KQGENC
-279 LILSDEEIAKADYI
+279 LIVSDLEIEKADYI
-293 EQALALDNKIILSRN
+293 ERVLELGSQNILQKNKTFADSYADIEKN
-308 KAFVEDYANIERNK
+308 KEKFNLEVKKLLK
-322 AKFIS
+322 AI
-327 VAENLVAKQK
+327 

>member
-1 MKNKTLLII
+1 MKNKRMLIV
-10 GNPKSIHTQRLSQFF
+10 GNPKSIHTIRLSRFF
-25 TENYE
+25 EENYQVNLIDE
-30 VKLLPDGI
+30 GI
-38 DFGITN
+38 DFSFRN
-44 FLKALQSLKEIIS
+44 FFSALRQTKTILS
-57 KIKPDVLVLYQLNL
+57 KLSPDILVLYQLNL

-78 ANRKKKIPTFA
+78 ANRRKKIPAFA

-109 LKYILKRSQ
+109 LKYILKHSQ

-132 RYCPKR
+132 KYCPKP

-151 QPIEKENIVFS
+151 QPIEKEKIVFS
-162 NRLHSSLYRIDEVI
+162 NRLHSPLYRIDKVI

-190 WRLVVSATGREK
+190 WQLVVAATGKEK
-202 EFQQLAHFLGIEDK
+202 EFQQLSQSLGIEDK

-252 EAMSGECIPVIADL
+252 EAMSGECLCIVSDL

-273 KKGENA
+273 KNNENC
-279 LILSDEEIAKADYI
+279 LVVSDLEIEKADYI
-293 EQALALDNKIILSRN
+293 EKVLQLDTPSILKQNKTFVDSYADIEKN
-308 KAFVEDYANIERNK
+308 KE
-322 AKFIS
+322 KFIS
-327 VAENLVAKQK
+327 TAENLVAR